1 MRYFQWNEFPVIQL
15 EQATLRGMLPTD
27 AEALFVLRS
36 NPHIMHYVPR
46 PLATHVDE
54 ATQLIAAIQ
63 QGFDEGN
70 SLTWG
75 IAEHTSNR
83 IIGTLGFWRIEPE
96 NHRAEI
102 GYLLHTDYHG
112 KGLMKAAIRAACE
125 FVFDALPLHSIE
137 AKIDSTNIAS
147 WKTIEHCG
155 FRREAHFRE
164 NFFHKGQFVDTYVYG
179 LLRSDV

>member
-1 MRYFQWNEFPVIQL
+1 
-15 EQATLRGMLPTD
+15 MLPSD
-27 AEALFVLRS
+27 AAALFVLRS
-36 NPHIMHYVPR
+36 NPQIMHYVPR
-46 PLATHVDE
+46 PLATHEDE
-54 ATQLIAAIQ
+54 AAQLIAAIQ

-75 IAEHTSNR
+75 IADNVTNH
-83 IIGTLGFWRIEPE
+83 IIGTLGFWRIEPD

-102 GYLLHTDYHG
+102 GYLLHTHYHG
-112 KGLMKAAIRAACE
+112 KGLMQTAIQSACR
-125 FVFDALPLHSIE
+125 FAFDTLPLHSIE

-147 WKTIEHCG
+147 LKTIERCG

>member
-1 MRYFQWNEFPVIQL
+1 MRYFNWESFPVIQL
-15 EQATLRGMLPTD
+15 EHITLRGMTAAD
-27 AEALFVLRS
+27 AEDLFVLRS

-75 IAEHTSNR
+75 IADNTTNR
-83 IIGTLGFWRIEPE
+83 IIGTMGFWRIEQD

-102 GYLLHTDYHG
+102 GYLLHTDYQG
-112 KGLMKAAIRAACE
+112 NGLMQAAIQQACR
-125 FVFDALPLHSIE
+125 FVFDTLPLHSIE

-147 WKTIEHCG
+147 WKTIERCG

-164 NFFHKGQFVDTYVYG
+164 NFFHKGKFVDTYVYG
-179 LLRSDV
+179 LLRSDL